1 MLFLGY
7 TTGMRIRYFRKK
19 AGLTQKELAEKIG
32 LSDSA
37 LRNYELDNRKPDW
50 ETLTCIADALQVSY
64 YALSMYD
71 MSEINRTLHFL
82 FEMEEMY
89 QLKPGVID
97 GELVLRFDTKRLRE
111 LFGDNPFAMEDPDLS
126 EEEEQELNEL
136 VRKIPSPGDALDLE
150 NNIGNWYDAYT
161 DYQEGRIDQ
170 ETYEDWKFKY
180 PAFAGFDEDGVAVIY
195 DENQSIV
202 PLDIP
207 ELDLSEEELEA
218 MRKEYE
224 ESVEEEE

>member
-37 LRNYELDNRKPDW
+37 LRNYELDNRRPGRD
-50 ETLTCIADALQVSY
+50 TLTCIADALQVSY

-89 QLKPGVID
+89 QLKPDVID

-111 LFGDNPFAMEDPDLS
+111 LFGDDPFAMEDPDLT
-126 EEEEQELNEL
+126 EEEEQELVEL
-136 VRKIPSPGDALDLE
+136 LKKIPSPGDALDLE

-161 DYQEGRIDQ
+161 DYREGRIDQ
-170 ETYEDWKFKY
+170 DTYENWKFKY
-180 PAFAGFDEDGVAVIY
+180 PAFAGFDEDDNAVIF
-195 DENQSIV
+195 DENQS
-202 PLDIP
+202 LIP
-207 ELDLSEEELEA
+207 LDLSEKEMEA
-218 MRKEYE
+218 IWEEYE
-224 ESVEEEE
+224 EDEENEE

>member
-7 TTGMRIRYFRKK
+7 STGMRIRYFRKK

-37 LRNYELDNRKPDW
+37 LRNYELGNRKPDRDTLTD
-50 ETLTCIADALQVSY
+50 TLTCIADALQVSY

-89 QLKPGVID
+89 QLKPDVID

-111 LFGDNPFAMEDPDLS
+111 LIGDDPFTS
-126 EEEEQELNEL
+126 EEPKLTEAERQELNEL
-136 VRKIPSPGDALDLE
+136 FEKIPAPAAAIDLE

-161 DYQEGRIDQ
+161 DYREGLIDQ
-170 ETYEDWKFKY
+170 DTYEDWKFKY
-180 PAFAGFDEDGVAVIY
+180 PAFAGFDENDVAVIY
-195 DENQSIV
+195 DENQS
-202 PLDIP
+202 LIP
-207 ELDLSEEELEA
+207 LDLSEEEQEA
-218 MRKEYE
+218 IWEEYE
-224 ESVEEEE
+224 EDEENEE

>member
-7 TTGMRIRYFRKK
+7 STGMRIRYFRKK

-37 LRNYELDNRKPDW
+37 LRNYELGNRKPDW

-89 QLKPGVID
+89 QLKPDVID

-111 LFGDNPFAMEDPDLS
+111 LIGDDPFTS
-126 EEEEQELNEL
+126 EEPELTEAERQELNEL
-136 VRKIPSPGDALDLE
+136 FEKIPTPGAAIDLE

-161 DYQEGRIDQ
+161 DYREGLIDQ

-180 PAFAGFDEDGVAVIY
+180 PAFAGFDENDIAVIY
-195 DENQSIV
+195 DENQSLV
-202 PLDIP
+202 P
-207 ELDLSEEELEA
+207 LDLSEEEQEA
-218 MRKEYE
+218 IWEEYE
-224 ESVEEEE
+224 GDEEDEE